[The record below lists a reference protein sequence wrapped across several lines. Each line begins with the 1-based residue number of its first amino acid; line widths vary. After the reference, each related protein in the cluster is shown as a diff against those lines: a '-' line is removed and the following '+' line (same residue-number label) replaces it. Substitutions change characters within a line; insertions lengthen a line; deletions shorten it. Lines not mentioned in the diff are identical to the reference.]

1 MSNPALSHNP
11 ALNGKTL
18 TADEL
23 RRIYDQPSADP
34 QRPGV
39 DAAVAGQAAVAGA
52 SHAGGGIP
60 NVPAAGSER
69 PMTYENT
76 ISKTV
81 LLFVIVLAFG
91 AVGWWLVKIAPA
103 AIFVAAIVGLVLGL
117 VNSFKKQPSVPLIIG
132 YAAFEGVFLGGI
144 SGIFEA
150 QWAGIV
156 SQAIIGTLSVFG
168 VTLLLFRSGKVRTSP
183 RMTKIV
189 LIAMVGYL
197 VFSLINVILMMTGA
211 VANPWGLRGVTVF
224 GMPLGVVIGL
234 LAVFLAAYSLVM
246 DFELIQNGV
255 KNRVPEKWAWSAA
268 FGLVVTLIWLY
279 VEILRILALLRGN
292 N

>member
-1 MSNPALSHNP
+1 MSNPALSRNP

-23 RRIYDQPSADP
+23 RRIYDQPAADV
-34 QRPGV
+34 QRPGI
-39 DAAVAGQAAVAGA
+39 D
-52 SHAGGGIP
+52 
-60 NVPAAGSER
+60 VPAEQAGPGQPPAIVPSDK

-81 LLFVIVLAFG
+81 LLFLIVLGFG
-91 AVGWWLVKIAPA
+91 AVGWFLPVLALP
-103 AIFVAAIVGLVLGL
+103 AAIVGLVLGL
-117 VNSFKKQPSVPLIIG
+117 VNAFKKEPSVPLILL
-132 YAAFEGVFLGGI
+132 YAAFQGVFLGGL

-156 SQAIIGTLSVFG
+156 SQAIIGTLAVFG

-183 RMTKIV
+183 KMTKIV
-189 LIAMVGYL
+189 LVAMAGYL
-197 VFSLINVILMMTGA
+197 VFSLINVGMIVFGA
-211 VANPWGLRGVTVF
+211 TSDPWGMRGATLWGIPVGLLV
-224 GMPLGVVIGL
+224 GL

-268 FGLVVTLIWLY
+268 FGLMVTLIWLY
-279 VEILRILALLRGN
+279 VEILRILAILRGN

>member
-1 MSNPALSHNP
+1 MSNPALSKNP
-11 ALNGKTL
+11 ALNGKSL

-23 RRIYDQPSADP
+23 RRIYDQPAAQT

-39 DAAVAGQAAVAGA
+39 DPGA
-52 SHAGGGIP
+52 PVDAMGAQQPPVITPSD
-60 NVPAAGSER
+60 N

-81 LLFVIVLAFG
+81 ALFLIVIAFAG
-91 AVGWWLVKIAPA
+91 VGW
-103 AIFVAAIVGLVLGL
+103 FVPVLMLPGAIVGLVLGL
-117 VNSFKKQPSVPLIIG
+117 VNSFKKEPSVPLIIG
-132 YAAFEGVFLGGI
+132 YAVAQGLFLGGL
-144 SGIFEA
+144 SGTFESMYP
-150 QWAGIV
+150 GIV
-156 SQAIIGTLSVFG
+156 SQAIIGTFSVFG

-197 VFSLINVILMMTGA
+197 VFSLINVGMMLFGA
-211 VANPWGLRGVTVF
+211 TDDPWGLRGVQVF

-255 KNRVPEKWAWSAA
+255 RNRVPEKWGWSAA
-268 FGLVVTLIWLY
+268 FGLMVTLIWLY
-279 VEILRILALLRGN
+279 VEILRILALLRGSD
-292 N
+292 